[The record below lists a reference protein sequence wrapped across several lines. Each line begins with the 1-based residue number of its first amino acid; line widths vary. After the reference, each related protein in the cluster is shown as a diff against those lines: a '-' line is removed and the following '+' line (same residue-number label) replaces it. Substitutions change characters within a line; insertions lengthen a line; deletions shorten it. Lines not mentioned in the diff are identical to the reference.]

1 MPPGSST
8 IFGTCP
14 IACPPLGKWNMSAHG
29 EWRSYYNEE
38 MKRAVARKFR
48 HEICFFGYR
57 FEGDASF

>member
-1 MPPGSST
+1 
-8 IFGTCP
+8 
-14 IACPPLGKWNMSAHG
+14 MSAHG